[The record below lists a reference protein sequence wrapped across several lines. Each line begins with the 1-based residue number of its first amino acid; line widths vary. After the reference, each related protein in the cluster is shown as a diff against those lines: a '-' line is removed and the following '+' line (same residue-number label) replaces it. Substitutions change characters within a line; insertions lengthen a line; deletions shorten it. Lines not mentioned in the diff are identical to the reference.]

1 MTNVSIQISVSMPIC
16 CELSKGTNLNE
27 YFFIELIISSNITLF
42 ALIITF
48 RKLVEGPYHTNWA
61 REELATLRYAMQMSR
76 RRVSS

>member
-16 CELSKGTNLNE
+16 CELSKGMNLNE
-27 YFFIELIISSNITLF
+27 CFFVELISSITITLF
-42 ALIITF
+42 DPNITI